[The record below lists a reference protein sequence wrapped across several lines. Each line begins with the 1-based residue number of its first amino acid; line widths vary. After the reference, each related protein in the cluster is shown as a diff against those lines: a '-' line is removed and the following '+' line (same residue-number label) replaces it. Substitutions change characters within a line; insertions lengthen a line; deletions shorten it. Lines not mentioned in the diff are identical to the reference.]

1 VERKKEAKMLG
12 LQRSFI
18 ALVILGSF
26 VAGPPSF
33 AAQAVTLPEL
43 PQVNGPFT
51 LSAVT
56 DSTSGKSHFRY
67 NGSDVPPTIRVRPGQ
82 DIRVEYV
89 NDLSTVSKERCVMMP
104 CTNRSNLHFHGLH
117 VSPESPQDDVLT
129 MSAAPG
135 ETLRY
140 TVSVPRN
147 QPPGLYW
154 YHTHQHMESYRQD
167 LDGMSGAIVVE
178 GIDRYIPELRHMQ
191 ERIMV
196 LRDAELEEQGAQRLA
211 LMHRVSLQTQGCG
224 SSTEQPERVFTVN
237 GIVRPQIEISPGEHQ
252 FWRIVNASPDLYA
265 DIEIHGSSFDVV
277 GLDGMP
283 FAFHEP
289 NIRSRR
295 LPHVLLAPAGRMEA
309 IVTGPPAGKQATL
322 HTRCFDTGSDGD
334 PNAAMVLADLVPKH
348 SSRVLRTIVK
358 DSGAPVYQQVPLATM
373 HSVEQAQPQFTAVF
387 TEDKDGFYIN
397 GKKFAMDSPP
407 MLTVPIGSYEH
418 WRITNRTNE
427 VHPFHIHQVHF
438 LVYASNGERLR
449 QQEWLDTV
457 NVSPMGSVDLVMDFT
472 DPIIRGTSLFHCH
485 LLNHEDKGMM
495 AKVVFR

>member
-1 VERKKEAKMLG
+1 MLSRMKG
-12 LQRSFI
+12 
-18 ALVILGSF
+18 VILA
-26 VAGPPSF
+26 VAVLTTSAIPLTPQTF
-33 AAQAVTLPEL
+33 TLPNL
-43 PQVNGPFT
+43 PQVSGPFT
-51 LSAVT
+51 LEAVT
-56 DSTSGKSHFRY
+56 NPVSGKSQFRY
-67 NGSDVPPTIRVRPGQ
+67 DGHNVPPVVRVRPGE

-89 NDLSTVSKERCVMMP
+89 NRLSRDSKEKCVMMP
-104 CTNRSNLHFHGLH
+104 CTNGTNLHFHGLH
-117 VSPESPQDDVLT
+117 VSPEKPQDDVLT

-140 TVSVPRN
+140 TVEVPLN

-178 GIDRYIPELRHMQ
+178 GIDRYIPELRSME

-196 LRDAELEEQGAQRLA
+196 LRDVELEEQGAQRSR
-211 LMHRVSLQTQGCG
+211 LMKQVAMQTPACG
-224 SSTEQPERVFTVN
+224 KSTAQPERVFTIN
-237 GIVRPQIEISPGEHQ
+237 GVVRPQIEIAPGERQ

-265 DIEIHGSSFDVV
+265 DLQISGGYFEVV
-277 GLDGMP
+277 ALDGMP
-283 FAFHEP
+283 FAFHDP
-289 NIRSRR
+289 AIRSRM
-295 LPHVLLAPAGRMEA
+295 LSHVLLAPAGRMEA

-334 PNAAMVLADLVPKH
+334 PNPAMVLADLVPKH
-348 SSRVLRTIVK
+348 SSRARWTVVK
-358 DSGAPVYQQVPLATM
+358 DSGAPVYQKVAVATM
-373 HSVEQAQPQFTAVF
+373 HSVEQAQPEFTAVF
-387 TEDKDGFYIN
+387 TEDKEGFYIN

-407 MLTVPIGSYEH
+407 MLTVQIGSYQH
-418 WRITNRTNE
+418 WRITNQTNE

-438 LVYASNGERLR
+438 LVYASNSERLR

-457 NVSPMGSVDLVMDFT
+457 NVSPRGSVDLVMDFT

-495 AKVVFR
+495 AKVIFR

>member
-1 VERKKEAKMLG
+1 MLSRMKG
-12 LQRSFI
+12 L
-18 ALVILGSF
+18 ILAV
-26 VAGPPSF
+26 VAITTS
-33 AAQAVTLPEL
+33 AISLTAQTVTLPKL
-43 PQVNGPFT
+43 PQVSGPFT
-51 LSAVT
+51 LEAVT
-56 DSTSGKSHFRY
+56 DPVSGKSQFRY
-67 NGSDVPPTIRVRPGQ
+67 DGNNVPPVVRVRPGE

-89 NDLSTVSKERCVMMP
+89 NRLSRDSKEKCAIMP
-104 CTNRSNLHFHGLH
+104 CTNGTNLHFHGLH
-117 VSPESPQDDVLT
+117 VSPQKPQDDVLS

-140 TVSVPRN
+140 TVEVPRN

-178 GIDRYIPELRHMQ
+178 GIDRYIPELRHME

-196 LRDAELEEQGAQRLA
+196 LRDAELDEQGAQRSK
-211 LMHRVSLQTQGCG
+211 LMKQVAMQTPACG
-224 SSTEQPERVFTVN
+224 KSSEQPERVFTIN
-237 GIVRPQIEISPGEHQ
+237 GVVRPQIEIAPGERQ

-265 DIEIHGSSFDVV
+265 DIEIDGSSFDVV
-277 GLDGMP
+277 ALDGMP

-289 NIRSRR
+289 SIRSRR
-295 LPHVLLAPAGRMEA
+295 LTHVLLAPAGRMEA
-309 IVTGPPAGKQATL
+309 IVTGPPVGRQSTL

-334 PNAAMVLADLVPKH
+334 PNPAMVLADLVPRH
-348 SSRVLRTIVK
+348 GSSVLRTIVQ
-358 DSGAPVYQQVPLATM
+358 DQGTPVYQQVSVATM
-373 HSVEQAQPQFTAVF
+373 DSVGQDQPAFTVVF

-407 MLTVPIGSYEH
+407 MLTVRIGSYEH
-418 WRITNRTNE
+418 WRISNQTDE

-457 NVSPMGSVDLVMDFT
+457 NVSPRGSVDLVMDFT